1 MEMMKYTVRDCFF
14 TDNDRCADAVCR
26 DVIYGVSTVGMRGSQ
41 KMIGIEIL
49 RNWK

>member
-26 DVIYGVSTVGMRGSQ
+26 DAIYDVSTVVGVRRLQ
-41 KMIGIEIL
+41 KMI
-49 RNWK
+49 